1 MYTVIH
7 KLVLETHRREKV
19 LLQTLDPVT
28 RLPMCPN
35 CNLPRLLE
43 PPLAISQSSK
53 NTTYC
58 AHVPWSTKAG
68 HDIYGNPF
76 PVAGSDKPPTKKER
90 EARLKAESTPTSKN
104 GRNKDNGTPGSEAP
118 NGTAPSSPG
127 SEQVNTAGG
136 PVDKKAAKVGE
147 RLKGGTY
154 VPWHTCP
161 SCKRSLLITRF
172 AQHLEKCLGIG
183 GRGAA
188 RAAARMNNAAAGS
201 TGGGTPAGS
210 RAGTPVPGS
219 RKGDS
224 VAGADDDEND
234 DPKAGV
240 RKKLLKRGLK
250 QGAKQGTPTLPGPSS
265 SAGNNSKPNNGKLSS
280 VNKSRDGASEGKRER
295 DDDDDQDATP
305 LRKKQKMQRT
315 GSTISMGTVSTQG
328 DESVD
333 GSFVNEDSADEE
345 A

>member
-1 MYTVIH
+1 M
-7 KLVLETHRREKV
+7 
-19 LLQTLDPVT
+19 
-28 RLPMCPN
+28 
-35 CNLPRLLE
+35 
-43 PPLAISQSSK
+43 
-53 NTTYC
+53 
-58 AHVPWSTKAG
+58 PWSTKAG

-90 EARLKAESTPTSKN
+90 EARLKAESTPTGKN
-104 GRNKDNGTPGSEAP
+104 GRPKDNGTPGSEAH

-183 GRGAA
+183 GRNAA
-188 RAAARMNNAAAGS
+188 RNAARINAGGS
-201 TGGGTPAGS
+201 IGTGTPGGS
-210 RAGTPVPGS
+210 RSGTPVPGG
-219 RKGDS
+219 RKSGDP
-224 VAGADDDEND
+224 AADDDEDD
-234 DPKAGV
+234 DPKAGGNV

-250 QGAKQGTPTLPGPSS
+250 AGGGAGKSGSGPTSAGGGAKAAT
-265 SAGNNSKPNNGKLSS
+265 GKLAS
-280 VNKSRDGASEGKRER
+280 VGKEKRER
-295 DDDDDQDATP
+295 TENDEEEDATP
-305 LRKKQKMQRT
+305 LRKKLKMQRV
-315 GSTISMGTVSTQG
+315 GSTVSLGTVSTAG

-333 GSFVNEDSADEE
+333 GSFQDEGSADEE
-345 A
+345 